1 MDEMKRTM
9 EEMETSLESIE
20 KQLICHVCKGKPR
33 SGEPYWYRCM
43 NLHLICQSCRG
54 QGKKCLCQAKVLYT
68 SCSVIEAFLKSKK
81 RFKCKNESRGCEE
94 CLNNQNMKAHESEC
108 IYRLVNC
115 PRISCKTKLPKMT
128 KIPAMFRYEK
138 LLQHMEQNNDFSSKE
153 PLHYEGTL
161 FENYSKYRIWILAF
175 STNFCPIKSD
185 LSVW

>member
-115 PRISCKTKLPKMT
+115 PRISCKTKLSKMT

-161 FENYSKYRIWILAF
+161 FENYSKYRI
-175 STNFCPIKSD
+175 
-185 LSVW
+185 